1 MRRLLLASLL
11 TLWTT
16 ALAGE
21 LSTAEVAKIQTE
33 QAAAAAAIDEK
44 YQGKT
49 SAADLKAMTREKAAA
64 ERAVLDSHGV
74 SPGAF
79 IKASTQ
85 LSRDER
91 AELEAEKKAL
101 QARQEAA
108 KKDKNGKADGKAD
121 SKVVVEKGAGA
132 DQHKNEAAE
141 MDRQMGLGAGKK

>member
-11 TLWTT
+11 SLGTS

-21 LSTAEVAKIQTE
+21 VSTAEVAKIQTE

-49 SAADLKAMTREKAAA
+49 SAADLKAMTKEKAAA
-64 ERAVLDSHGV
+64 ERAVLESHGV
-74 SPGAF
+74 SPAAF

-91 AELEAEKKAL
+91 AELDAEKKTLKAK
-101 QARQEAA
+101 QDDA
-108 KKDKNGKADGKAD
+108 KKGKSGKADA
-121 SKVVVEKGAGA
+121 KVAVEKGAGA
-132 DQHKNEAAE
+132 DQDRNEAAE

>member
-11 TLWTT
+11 TLCAA

-21 LSTAEVAKIQTE
+21 LTTAEVAKIQTE

-108 KKDKNGKADGKAD
+108 QKDKNGKAD

-132 DQHKNEAAE
+132 AQDKNEAAE